1 MADKVAP
8 SGARAASMVG
18 LGILLSRIMG
28 LVRETVFAHYFG
40 SGVAADAVK
49 AAYRIPNLLQNLFG
63 EGALSASFIPVYA
76 GLLARGERREA
87 DRVAGAVASLLA
99 LAVAVLVL
107 IGVLATPVII
117 DLIAPGFTGER
128 RVLTI
133 RLVRIFFPGAGL
145 LAISAWC
152 LGVLNSHRQFLLSYA
167 STAVANAVMIVTLL
181 IGGPGTAVD
190 HLAVIY
196 AWGSVLASAVTF
208 GVQLPAVLRS
218 APGIRPRWDTASAEV
233 RTVARNFGPAFV
245 SRGVVQLSSYV
256 DQFLASWLP
265 IGSVALLG
273 YGQILATLPVS
284 LFGVAVSAA
293 ELPSMSGAT
302 GTKDEV
308 AAYLRGRLDDGLGR
322 IAFLVIPSAMGFLVL
337 GDVMASLLF
346 RSGRFTADD
355 ARWVWAILAGSAVGL
370 LASTLGR
377 LYSSTYFAL
386 RDTRTPLRFAVVRV
400 ALTTALGALC
410 AFPVPH
416 WLGVDPRWGMAGL
429 TASAGVA
436 GWVEFTLLRR
446 TLNRR
451 IGPTGLRAS
460 LVAKLWASAAVAAGL
475 AYAVA
480 IGPRVTAVAVP
491 ARLWSM
497 VVLGVYGAAY
507 LALTAVVGVGDTG
520 SLWRRARRMFG
531 GAR

>member
-1 MADKVAP
+1 MAAKTAP

-18 LGILLSRIMG
+18 LGILLSRITG

-40 SGVAADAVK
+40 SAPAADAVK

-87 DRVAGAVASLLA
+87 DRVAGAVVSLLA
-99 LAVAVLVL
+99 LAVAILVL
-107 IGVLATPVII
+107 IGVIATPII
-117 DLIAPGFTGER
+117 IEAIAPGFTGDR

-145 LAISAWC
+145 LAMSAWC

-167 STAVANAVMIVTLL
+167 SSAVANLVMIVTLVL
-181 IGGPGTAVD
+181 GGPGTAVD

-218 APGIRPRWDTASAEV
+218 APDIRPRWDTASREV
-233 RTVARNFGPAFV
+233 RTVAGNFGPAFV

-265 IGSVALLG
+265 VGSVALLG
-273 YGQILATLPVS
+273 YAQILSMLPVS

-293 ELPSMSGAT
+293 ELPTMSGAT
-302 GTKDEV
+302 GTTEEV
-308 AAYLRGRLDDGLGR
+308 AAYLRGRLSDGLGR
-322 IAFLVIPSAMGFLVL
+322 IAFLVVPSAMGFLVL
-337 GDVMASLLF
+337 GDVMASVVF
-346 RSGRFTADD
+346 RSGRFTAGD
-355 ARWVWAILAGSAVGL
+355 ARWVWAVLAGSAVGL

-400 ALTTALGALC
+400 VLTTALGALC
-410 AFPVPH
+410 AFPLPH
-416 WLGVDPRWGMAGL
+416 WLGVDARWGMAGL
-429 TASAGVA
+429 TASAGIA

-451 IGPTGLRAS
+451 IGTTGLPAL
-460 LVAKLWASAAVAAGL
+460 LVL
-475 AYAVA
+475 
-480 IGPRVTAVAVP
+480 
-491 ARLWSM
+491 RLWGAAAIAAAAAFALTRITPHTRLLSIL
-497 VVLGVYGAAY
+497 VLIAYGSLYLAITAALGVGEAA
-507 LALTAVVGVGDTG
+507 AM
-520 SLWRRARRMFG
+520 WRRVRRL
-531 GAR
+531 

>member
-1 MADKVAP
+1 
-8 SGARAASMVG
+8 MVG

-40 SGVAADAVK
+40 SAPAADAVK

-76 GLLARGERREA
+76 GLLARGEQREA

-107 IGVLATPVII
+107 IGVLATPLII
-117 DLIAPGFTGER
+117 DAIAPGFTGER
-128 RVLTI
+128 RALTVQ
-133 RLVRIFFPGAGL
+133 LVRIFFPGAGL
-145 LAISAWC
+145 LAMSAWC

-181 IGGPGTAVD
+181 IGGPGAAVE

-218 APGIRPRWDTASAEV
+218 APAIRLRWDTASSEV

-265 IGSVALLG
+265 VGSVALLG
-273 YGQILATLPVS
+273 YGQILSMLPVS

-302 GTKDEV
+302 GTTAEV
-308 AAYLRGRLDDGLGR
+308 AAYLRGRLEDGLGR
-322 IAFLVIPSAMGFLVL
+322 IAFLVVPSAMAFLVL
-337 GDVMASLLF
+337 GNVMASLLF
-346 RSGRFTADD
+346 RSGRFTAAD
-355 ARWVWAILAGSAVGL
+355 ANWVWAILAGSAVGL

-386 RDTRTPLRFAVVRV
+386 RDTRTPLRYAVVRV
-400 ALTTALGALC
+400 ALTTVLGALC

-436 GWVEFTLLRR
+436 GWVEFALLRR
-446 TLNRR
+446 TLNQR
-451 IGPTGLRAS
+451 IGRTGLAAS
-460 LVAKLWASAAVAAGL
+460 LVARLWGAAAVAAGA
-475 AYAVA
+475 AYALSTQSIVA
-480 IGPRVTAVAVP
+480 RFDPHT
-491 ARLWSM
+491 RLWA
-497 VVLGVYGAAY
+497 VLVLVVYGGVY
-507 LALTAVVGVGDTG
+507 LALTAILGVGDTAALG
-520 SLWRRARRMFG
+520 RRLKRYI
-531 GAR
+531 